1 MENILEQD
9 LQELLKTVTKNFSTA
24 EQQYFENDNNTNPVL
39 AKIRKVNYDTA
50 ANTLN
55 LVEQMAGLKLT
66 QKKTRK
72 TKSSQSKPQ
81 AAPTKAKPQAKP
93 IKVKVEPQNKPKEE
107 TTEQKPDLKLNFPDY
122 EEIQASKDDQPAP
135 KISTSAI
142 LREAAR
148 QSFVGKSSSKS
159 RKAGKG
165 DQHEPKMMTREQ
177 YRKLHNKK

>member
-24 EQQYFENDNNTNPVL
+24 EQQYFENDNNTDPVL
-39 AKIRKVNYDTA
+39 AKIRKANYDTA

-55 LVEQMAGLKLT
+55 LVEQMAGLKPT
-66 QKKTRK
+66 QKKTK
-72 TKSSQSKPQ
+72 PSQSKPQ
-81 AAPTKAKPQAKP
+81 AAPAKAKPQAKP

-107 TTEQKPDLKLNFPDY
+107 ITEQKPDLKLNFPDY

-148 QSFVGKSSSKS
+148 QSFVGKSNSKS
-159 RKAGKG
+159 RKNGKG